1 MKNISILKKIITVY
15 YYFAIFGFL
24 VVTIGF
30 PIVFGIKKN
39 KVNLEEPLKLT
50 LFDMTLD
57 GSEMSLGAFI
67 AMIIIAAVILFQFL
81 RGIHLF
87 KKSLQDLSNGN
98 YFSELVVNN
107 FKKIGHCFLLFGFG
121 QWLFKIVVQLIV
133 ENDLNLGID
142 NTLFLSLILGLFF
155 LFLSEAFAKAKKAKQ
170 ENDLTI

>member
-1 MKNISILKKIITVY
+1 MKTISILKKIITVY

-39 KVNLEEPLKLT
+39 KVDVEEPLKLAI
-50 LFDMTLD
+50 FDMKLD
-57 GSEMSLGAFI
+57 GSEMSIGQFVV
-67 AMIIIAAVILFQFL
+67 IIIIGAAILFQFL

-87 KKSLQDLSNGN
+87 KKCLNDLSNGN
-98 YFSELVVNN
+98 YFSELVVSN
-107 FKKIGHCFLLFGFG
+107 FKKIGQCFLIFGFG
-121 QWLFKIVVQLIV
+121 QWLFKIVVQLIIA
-133 ENDLNLGID
+133 NDLNLGLD

-155 LFLSEAFAKAKKAKQ
+155 LFLSEAFAKARDTKQ